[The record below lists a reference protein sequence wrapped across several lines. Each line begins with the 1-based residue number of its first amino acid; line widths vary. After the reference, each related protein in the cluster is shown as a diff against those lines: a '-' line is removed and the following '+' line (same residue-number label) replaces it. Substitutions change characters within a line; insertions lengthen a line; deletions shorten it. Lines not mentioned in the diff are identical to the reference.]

1 MGLDRQRGKWADEIS
16 GSEPLPALEPFYILA
31 ALELGDPDSHEWLL
45 AHAADFHMLYRQYR
59 RDITECGRDDSLS
72 IPKESSAVLIQYM
85 IWYERDSRR
94 LKEGNRL

>member
-16 GSEPLPALEPFYILA
+16 DSEPLPELESFYILA

-45 AHAADFHMLYRQYR
+45 SHATDFHALYRQYR
-59 RDITECGRDDSLS
+59 RNITECGRSPL
-72 IPKESSAVLIQYM
+72 PLPTESSSVLIQYM